1 MEWAE
6 DLNILLNKT
15 MNKVVVTGVTG
26 QDGSFL
32 VDFLL
37 ENTDCQVIGCFRR
50 LSVPNYT
57 NIEKHLDNPRFTKE
71 YFDLTDNESVQN
83 VILKYK
89 PDYFINVAAQSY
101 VGASW
106 DIPVATWHA
115 NATGV
120 LNILEAIRK
129 HSPQT
134 RFYNAGTS
142 EEFGDVQYTPQD
154 EKHPLRPRSPYG
166 AAKSGARHLV
176 KVYRESYNL
185 YAVQGWL
192 FNHEGERRGEE
203 FVTRKITK
211 NVALIKRA
219 IDKGLKVVPLQLGNL
234 ESKRDWGHAQ
244 DYVEGI
250 WRMVNQEEYNK
261 NFEKPKDYVI
271 ATGETH
277 TIREFL
283 EKALIRAGVPFK
295 RSESEIDGQQ
305 VEYFN
310 PNTGD
315 PLVCINPKYFRPAEV
330 NLLLG
335 DPSAIENDLGWERK
349 ISFENLIERMVDKD
363 LELVQNFND

>member
-1 MEWAE
+1 M
-6 DLNILLNKT
+6 KP
-15 MNKVVVTGVTG
+15 KVVVTGVTG
-26 QDGSFL
+26 QDGSHL

-37 ENTDCQVIGCFRR
+37 ENTECHVVGCFRR
-50 LSVPNYT
+50 ISVPNYD
-57 NIEKHLDNPRFTKE
+57 NVEKHLSNPRFEKA
-71 YFDLTDNESVQN
+71 YFDLTDNESIQN
-83 VILKYK
+83 VVQKYQ

-106 DIPVATWHA
+106 EIPVSTWNT

-120 LNILEAIRK
+120 LHILEAIRK
-129 HSPQT
+129 FSPKT

-142 EEFGDVQYTPQD
+142 EEFGNVLYSPQD
-154 EKHPLRPRSPYG
+154 EEHPLRPRSPYG
-166 AAKSGARHLV
+166 AAKAGARHLV

-211 NVALIKRA
+211 GVAMLKRFLE
-219 IDKGLKVVPLQLGNL
+219 KGKKPIPLQLGNL

-244 DYVEGI
+244 DYIEGI
-250 WRMVNQEEYNK
+250 WRMVNQQEFNP
-261 NFEKPKDYVI
+261 NFESPKDYII

-283 EKALIRAGVPFK
+283 EKAMTRAEIIFK
-295 RSESEIDGQQ
+295 QSDTTVEGQK

-310 PNTGD
+310 PETGD

-330 NLLLG
+330 NILLG
-335 DPSAIENDLGWERK
+335 SPSAIEKDLNWTRK
-349 ISFENLIERMVDKD
+349 VSFDDLVKRMVDRD
-363 LELVQNFND
+363 LELVQNLSS

>member
-1 MEWAE
+1 M
-6 DLNILLNKT
+6 KH
-15 MNKVVVTGVTG
+15 KVVVTGVTG
-26 QDGSFL
+26 QDGSYL
-32 VDFLL
+32 VDYLL
-37 ENTDCQVIGCFRR
+37 NNTDCHVVGCFRR
-50 LSVPNYT
+50 ISVPNYG
-57 NIEKHLDNPRFTKE
+57 NIEKHFDNPRFEKV

-83 VILKYK
+83 VVIKYK

-129 HSPQT
+129 HSPET

-142 EEFGDVQYTPQD
+142 EEFGNVMYSPQD

-166 AAKSGARHLV
+166 AAKAGARHLV

-211 NVALIKRA
+211 GVALLKRFLIKNKKPVA
-219 IDKGLKVVPLQLGNL
+219 LQLGNL
-234 ESKRDWGHAQ
+234 DSKRDWGHAQ

-261 NFEKPKDYVI
+261 NFKEPKDYVI

-283 EKALIRAGVPFK
+283 EKSLAHAGIPFEK
-295 RSESEIDGQQ
+295 NYTTIEGQQ
-305 VEYFN
+305 IAYFN
-310 PNTGD
+310 PETGD
-315 PLVCINPKYFRPAEV
+315 PLVYINPKYFRPAEV
-330 NLLLG
+330 NILLG
-335 DPSAIENDLGWERK
+335 NPTQIENDLEWTRK
-349 ISFENLIERMVDKD
+349 VSFDDLVKRMVDKD
-363 LELVQNFND
+363 LELVQNFDS

>member
-1 MEWAE
+1 
-6 DLNILLNKT
+6 
-15 MNKVVVTGVTG
+15 MNKKIVVTGVTG
-26 QDGSFL
+26 QDGSHL

-37 ENTDCQVIGCFRR
+37 ENTDCHVVGCFRR
-50 LSVPNYT
+50 LSVPNYD
-57 NIEKHLDNPRFTKE
+57 NIEKHLDNPRFEKV
-71 YFDLTDNESVQN
+71 YFDLTDSESVHN
-83 VILKYK
+83 VVEKYK

-106 DIPVATWHA
+106 EIPVMTWNV

-120 LNILEAIRK
+120 LHILEAIRK
-129 HSPQT
+129 HSPHT

-142 EEFGDVQYTPQD
+142 EEFGNVAFSPQD
-154 EKHPLRPRSPYG
+154 ESHPLRPRSPYG
-166 AAKSGARHLV
+166 AAKAGARHLV

-211 NVALIKRA
+211 GIALLKRS
-219 IDKGLKVVPLQLGNL
+219 IDKGKKPLALQLGNL

-250 WRMVNQEEYNK
+250 WRMVNQEEFNP

-271 ATGETH
+271 ATGQTH

-283 EKALIRAGVPFK
+283 EKALTRTQIPFK
-295 RSESEIDGQQ
+295 VSENLEVDGQRI
-305 VEYFN
+305 EYFN
-310 PNTGD
+310 PETGD
-315 PLVCINPKYFRPAEV
+315 PLVFINPKYFRPAEV
-330 NLLLG
+330 EILLG
-335 DPSAIENDLGWERK
+335 DPSAIESDLQWERK
-349 ISFENLIERMVDKD
+349 ITFDDLVKRMVDKD
-363 LELVQNFND
+363 LELIQTFDS

>member
-1 MEWAE
+1 M
-6 DLNILLNKT
+6 K
-15 MNKVVVTGVTG
+15 NKVVVTGVTG

-32 VDFLL
+32 VDYLL
-37 ENTDCQVIGCFRR
+37 ENTDCHVIGCMRR
-50 LSVPNYT
+50 LSVPNHI
-57 NIEKHLDNPRFTKE
+57 NIEKHFDNPRFE
-71 YFDLTDNESVQN
+71 QVYFDLTDNESVQN
-83 VILKYK
+83 VVLKYK
-89 PDYFINVAAQSY
+89 PNYFINVAAQSY

-142 EEFGDVQYTPQD
+142 EEFGDVQYCPQD

-166 AAKSGARHLV
+166 AAKAGARHLV

-211 NVALIKRA
+211 GIALIKRA
-219 IDKGLKVVPLQLGNL
+219 FDKGFKPVPIQLGNL
-234 ESKRDWGHAQ
+234 EAKRDWGHAM

-250 WRMVNQEEYNK
+250 WRMVNQQEFNS
-261 NFEKPKDYVI
+261 NFTELKDYVI

-283 EKALIRAGVPFK
+283 EKAMVRAGIQFE
-295 RSESEIDGQQ
+295 RTDAQIDGFK
-305 VEYFN
+305 VEYIEA
-310 PNTGD
+310 NTKI
-315 PLVCINPKYFRPAEV
+315 PLICINPKYFRPAEV
-330 NLLLG
+330 NILLG
-335 DPSAIENDLGWERK
+335 SPAAIEKDLKWERK
-349 ISFENLIERMVDKD
+349 ISFQNLVERMVDKD
-363 LELVQNFND
+363 LELVQAFDN